1 MTVTPEQ
8 EDRLAAWLDGALP
21 EGEAQAFAM
30 ELAANPA
37 LRALEQEWRANDRL
51 IADAFA
57 PVAEAPIDPAL
68 LRKMGLEPEP
78 AVASSLA
85 ANDNQ
90 PARWRRF
97 APWGG
102 AAMAAGIAL
111 AVMLGRPAPVDP
123 LSQALDRTPS
133 LASATLPDGRR
144 IEPTLTVRAADGRW
158 CREYRSAGSIALACR
173 NGAGRWT
180 TEGEG
185 AAPAGQPQ
193 SSDGIAM
200 ASGPEGA
207 ALDGA
212 YRRLGAS
219 DPVDAGA
226 EARLIGGGWK

>member
-8 EDRLAAWLDGALP
+8 EERLAAWLDGALP
-21 EGEAQAFAM
+21 EAEAQAFSM
-30 ELAANPA
+30 ELAASPA

-57 PVAEAPIDPAL
+57 PLAEAPIDPAL
-68 LRKMGLEPEP
+68 LRRMGLEPEP
-78 AVASSLA
+78 QAAPLP

-90 PARWRRF
+90 PARWKRF

-102 AAMAAGIAL
+102 AAIAAGIAL
-111 AVMLGRPAPVDP
+111 AVMLGRPAAVDP

-158 CREYRSAGSIALACR
+158 CREYRSGGSIALACR
-173 NGAGRWT
+173 NGEGRWS

-185 AAPAGQPQ
+185 AAPAGQSQPF
-193 SSDGIAM
+193 DGIAM
-200 ASGPEGA
+200 ASGPEGS
-207 ALDGA
+207 ALDPA
-212 YRRLGAS
+212 YRRLRAS
-219 DPVDAGA
+219 DPVDAKA
-226 EARLIGGGWK
+226 EAGLISCGWK